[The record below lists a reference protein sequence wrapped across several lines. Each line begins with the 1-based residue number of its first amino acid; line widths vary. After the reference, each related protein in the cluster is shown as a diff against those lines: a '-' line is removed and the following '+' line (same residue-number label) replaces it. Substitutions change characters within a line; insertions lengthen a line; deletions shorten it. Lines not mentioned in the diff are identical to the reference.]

1 MIDHTSPG
9 AKSKSILGVGA
20 AATVDLDAVRKGRKA
35 SRIVAERISRE
46 LPELLDPADRT
57 EFRLDRDHARTVGED
72 LRQIEVDLIASGS
85 VVARLSTIDVAEL
98 AHLSADLEEAV
109 VRSKLRSLALN
120 TVVEILKSATR
131 IKDIIH
137 A

>member
-72 LRQIEVDLIASGS
+72 LRQIEIDLVASGT
-85 VVARLSTIDVAEL
+85 VLARFSTIVVTDL
-98 AHLSADLEEAV
+98 PHLSPRL
-109 VRSKLRSLALN
+109 
-120 TVVEILKSATR
+120 
-131 IKDIIH
+131 
-137 A
+137 